1 MVSIF
6 SNLIPMREP
15 LETAEL
21 LAFSKTVDA
30 KSLSRAAAELGV
42 PRATISRRLQ
52 RLEEQLGVRLLR
64 RTTRRLVLTDAGE
77 AFYRQARLVLEAV
90 ENAQAS
96 VTRPDG
102 ALRGELRISVP
113 PFQIE
118 SFYALLTEFAERHP
132 EVRVHAH
139 FGSQYV
145 DLVRGGYDVA
155 LRASRALEPGL
166 VARTLMRFPQIA
178 VASPSYLERFG
189 TPKSLSDL
197 RKHRCLAGF
206 DRGEL
211 PQTHWPLADGGRHAI
226 EPWLAS
232 NDLNLLLE
240 AAERGLG
247 IAFLPLMT
255 IRTAMEERQ
264 VGARPTGDP
273 RSAHGRGRGLSG
285 ARIHAAASARLLG
298 SHGFLG
304 EGGVSEGHARVSG
317 AATEAGAAPEAQEGQ
332 EGQRGRKLTS

>member
-90 ENAQAS
+90 ENAEAS

-118 SFYALLTEFAERHP
+118 SFYALLTEFADRHP

-189 TPKSLSDL
+189 TPKTLSDL

-226 EPWLAS
+226 EPWLSS
-232 NDLNLLLE
+232 NDLNLLLV

-255 IRTAMEERQ
+255 IRTAMEGGKLLHVLPGILEAHTGVAVVYPEREFMPPQ
-264 VGARPTGDP
+264 VRAFADLMASWAKEEFQKGMPECPAQPPRPVLRRKAKKKGRRAR
-273 RSAHGRGRGLSG
+273 R
-285 ARIHAAASARLLG
+285 
-298 SHGFLG
+298 
-304 EGGVSEGHARVSG
+304 
-317 AATEAGAAPEAQEGQ
+317 
-332 EGQRGRKLTS
+332 